1 MELIDIYTEE
11 KECIYKDEYYKVRD
25 NGSVLRLPKGE
36 KVRPLDNH
44 WTFGMPN
51 DKTGYMEIGGERVHR
66 IVAFAFHGNPPSSA
80 YVVDHIDTNRRN
92 NRPENLRW
100 LTRLENV
107 LLNDVTRRK
116 IEFICGSVEKFL
128 ANPSILQN
136 YTQEDSNFSWM
147 RTVSKE
153 EAENTLE
160 WWEKIKDNPRP
171 KTQSG
176 SIGEWIFRKP
186 YNNPQTSVQSS
197 FNHGAIATN
206 KDDVELRF
214 VDEDIQ
220 KRNNMVDSEN
230 KASKGDDNKKLK
242 SSIVAEIV
250 KISESH
256 GWTVEKKSRDNDN
269 KADIIISNNGVKIAI
284 NINKRKTYIDEE
296 LSEYKENGIKAYWL
310 NFKHE
315 YEYNEDNSLLPYF
328 DIEKNDDKLSVKV
341 NEVESCT
348 LSEFVEA
355 ALANKVVEEKS
366 VIIKD
371 IKISSEKVSCY
382 KCGCEYVLYV
392 VSQIKIGQQYGYNEV
407 EGGERVDEFDPIVIK
422 SVQNYLLNHPEIR
435 FSTDIIKDR
444 YSNTLKQSYPS
455 FGCPQCDALFGSDY
469 LEDLKWISKYKKDD
483 EHVHEIHL
491 EGDGIK
497 LNYQYWTI
505 QK

>member
-1 MELIDIYTEE
+1 MADLDNFSEE
-11 KECIYKDEYYKVRD
+11 KECLYKDEHYKVRD
-25 NGSVLRLPKGE
+25 NGSVMRLPKGE
-36 KVRPLDNH
+36 KVRPLDNN

-51 DKTGYMEIGGERVHR
+51 EKTGYMEIGGERVHR

-100 LTRLENV
+100 LTKLENI
-107 LLNDVTRRK
+107 LLNDITRSK
-116 IEFICGSVEKFL
+116 IEYLCGSVENFL
-128 ANPSILQN
+128 ADPSVLKDYI
-136 YTQEDSNFSWM
+136 QENTNFSWM

-153 EAENTLE
+153 EAENTLI
-160 WWEKIKDNPRP
+160 WWKKIKDNPRP
-171 KTQSG
+171 ITQSRG
-176 SIGEWIFRKP
+176 IGEWIYGKP
-186 YNNPQTSVQSS
+186 DNNPQTSVQTS
-197 FNHGAIATN
+197 FNHSATTSR

-220 KRNNMVDSEN
+220 KKNNMLESEN
-230 KASKGDDNKKLK
+230 KVSKGDDNKKLK
-242 SSIVAEIV
+242 STIIAELV
-250 KISESH
+250 KISEVH
-256 GWTVEKKSRDNDN
+256 GWNLEKKTRGNDN
-269 KADIIISNNGVKIAI
+269 KSDILISNNGVKIAI

-296 LSEYKENGIKAYWL
+296 LSEYKENGIKAYWF

-315 YEYNEDNSLLPYF
+315 YEYNEDNSLRPYF
-328 DIEKNDDKLSVKV
+328 DIENNDDKLSVKV
-341 NEVESCT
+341 NEVASCT

-366 VIIKD
+366 VTIKD
-371 IKISSEKVSCY
+371 IKIRFEKVSCY

-392 VSQIKIGQQYGYNEV
+392 VSQIKIGQQYCYNEV
-407 EGGERVDEFDPIVIK
+407 ENGECVDEFDPIVIK
-422 SVQNYLLNHPEIR
+422 SVQKYLLNHPEIR

-455 FGCPQCDALFGSDY
+455 FGCPQCDALFGLHHLY
-469 LEDLKWISKYKKDD
+469 DLKVDLEYPKDD
-483 EHVHEIHL
+483 ENVHEIHL

-497 LNYQYWTI
+497 LNYQHWTI